1 MELREC
7 VEGQGEYSQ
16 ELMRSNKMLK
26 RAVGKLCGAVFLDQD
41 FQDLVKQLLGGD
53 DVWNSIEPKILKKWM
68 TTEWEIGIK
77 RAFNGDERTWELT
90 LPYHPAGGAYRTVDI
105 ST

>member
-1 MELREC
+1 
-7 VEGQGEYSQ
+7 
-16 ELMRSNKMLK
+16 
-26 RAVGKLCGAVFLDQD
+26 VFLDQD